1 MDEALSCFKAQVFEL
16 LKPSVDAF
24 TLQVL
29 TGHWLYDSVY
39 LGTPPGWFAQKSV
52 WSVWRWVMDRP
63 WNSLCNRLLSQ
74 KGSWVL
80 LAEGK
85 LQMSSV
91 RQTLKLTKYK
101 CHFYGFNQTS
111 NAVPEISRLKLQ
123 MTSIMKSI
131 YAFSGL

>member
-1 MDEALSCFKAQVFEL
+1 MA
-16 LKPSVDAF
+16 
-24 TLQVL
+24 
-29 TGHWLYDSVY
+29 
-39 LGTPPGWFAQKSV
+39 
-52 WSVWRWVMDRP
+52 RP
-63 WNSLCNRLLSQ
+63 WNSLCNCLLSQ

-80 LAEGK
+80 IAEGK

-101 CHFYGFNQTS
+101 CHFCSFNQTS
-111 NAVPEISRLKLQ
+111 NAVPEISMLKLQ